1 MSNTLVFLFYNQFL
15 NKIFYKNNVVLGFF
29 MKDQIVFKFPDKSFY
44 YEEDFCVGENNYEA
58 YKLIKEWPNWS
69 FKGIN
74 IYGPKKSGKSYLTK
88 IFSDKTNSKI
98 FDGRNV
104 NKDHLDLI
112 LNQKVLIIDNVELFN
127 DEVFFQTI
135 LNDFISKNKFIYL
148 TSNKLAG
155 SISFKL
161 KDLISRLNSLVA
173 VAITNPSD
181 DLFYQILTKMLSDK
195 QINITAKEIN
205 FILKNIER
213 SYDAASKFV
222 KSLDELSLLYKK
234 KINTKIIN
242 QALTDIN

>member
-1 MSNTLVFLFYNQFL
+1 
-15 NKIFYKNNVVLGFF
+15 

-44 YEEDFCVGENNYEA
+44 YEEDFCIGENNYEA
-58 YKLIKEWPNWS
+58 YKLIKEWPNWT

-88 IFSDKTNSKI
+88 IFSDKTDSKV
-98 FDGRNV
+98 FEGRNI
-104 NKDHLDLI
+104 NKDNLNLI
-112 LNQKVLIIDNVELFN
+112 LNQKVLIIEDIEVFN
-127 DEVFFQTI
+127 DEVLFQTI

-148 TSNKLAG
+148 TSSKLAG

-173 VAITNPSD
+173 VVITNPSD
-181 DLFYQILTKMLSDK
+181 DLFSQILTKMLSDK
-195 QINITAKEIN
+195 QINITPKEVN

-222 KSLDELSLLYKK
+222 KNLDELSLLYKK

-242 QALTDIN
+242 QALANNS

>member
-1 MSNTLVFLFYNQFL
+1 
-15 NKIFYKNNVVLGFF
+15 

-44 YEEDFCVGENNYEA
+44 YEEDFCIGENNYEA
-58 YKLIKEWPNWS
+58 YKLIKEWPNWT

-88 IFSDKTNSKI
+88 IFSDKTDSKV
-98 FDGRNV
+98 FEGRNI
-104 NKDHLDLI
+104 NKDNLNLI
-112 LNQKVLIIDNVELFN
+112 LNQKVLIIEDIEVFN
-127 DEVFFQTI
+127 DEVLFQTI

-173 VAITNPSD
+173 VVITNPSD
-181 DLFYQILTKMLSDK
+181 DLFSQILTKMLSDK
-195 QINITAKEIN
+195 QINITPKEVN

-222 KSLDELSLLYKK
+222 KNLDELSLLYKK

-242 QALTDIN
+242 QALANNS

>member
-1 MSNTLVFLFYNQFL
+1 
-15 NKIFYKNNVVLGFF
+15 

-74 IYGPKKSGKSYLTK
+74 VYGPKKSGKSYLTK
-88 IFSDKTNSKI
+88 IFSDKTKSKI
-98 FDGRNV
+98 FDSRNI
-104 NKDHLDLI
+104 NKNNLDLI
-112 LNQKVLIIDNVELFN
+112 LSQNVLIIEDIDFFS
-127 DEVFFQTI
+127 DEVLFQTI

-148 TSNKLAG
+148 TSNKLSG
-155 SISFKL
+155 SIRFKL
-161 KDLISRLNSLVA
+161 KDLISRLSSLVA

-181 DLFYQILTKMLSDK
+181 ELFYQILTKMLSDK
-195 QINITAKEIN
+195 QINITKKEVD

-213 SYDAASKFV
+213 SYEAASKFV
-222 KSLDELSLLYKK
+222 KNLDELSLLYKK

-242 QALTDIN
+242 QAINDIS

>member
-1 MSNTLVFLFYNQFL
+1 
-15 NKIFYKNNVVLGFF
+15 

-88 IFSDKTNSKI
+88 IFSDKTNSQI
-98 FDGRNV
+98 FEGASV
-104 NKDHLDLI
+104 NKDDLELI
-112 LNQKVLIIDNVELFN
+112 LDQKVLIIEDIELFN

-155 SISFKL
+155 SILFKL

-173 VAITNPSD
+173 VPITNPSD

-195 QINITAKEIN
+195 QINITTKEVN

-213 SYDAASKFV
+213 SYYAASKFV
-222 KSLDELSLLYKK
+222 KNLDELSLLYKK

-242 QALTDIN
+242 QALANIS

>member
-1 MSNTLVFLFYNQFL
+1 
-15 NKIFYKNNVVLGFF
+15 

>member
-1 MSNTLVFLFYNQFL
+1 
-15 NKIFYKNNVVLGFF
+15 

-69 FKGIN
+69 FKGVN
-74 IYGPKKSGKSYLTK
+74 IYGPKKSGKSYLSK

-98 FDGRNV
+98 FEGENI
-104 NKDHLDLI
+104 NKDKLNLI
-112 LNQKVLIIDNVELFN
+112 LNQKVLIIEDIELFN

-155 SISFKL
+155 SLSFKL

-173 VAITNPSD
+173 VRINNPSD
-181 DLFYQILTKMLSDK
+181 DLFHQILTKMLSDK
-195 QINITAKEIN
+195 QINITAKEVN
-205 FILKNIER
+205 FILKKIER
-213 SYDAASKFV
+213 SYDAASRFV
-222 KSLDELSLLYKK
+222 KKLDELSLLYKK
-234 KINTKIIN
+234 KINTKIID
-242 QALTDIN
+242 QALTDVS

>member
-1 MSNTLVFLFYNQFL
+1 
-15 NKIFYKNNVVLGFF
+15 

-74 IYGPKKSGKSYLTK
+74 VYGPKKSGKSYLTK
-88 IFSDKTNSKI
+88 IFSDKTKSKI
-98 FDGRNV
+98 FDSRNI
-104 NKDHLDLI
+104 NKNNLELI
-112 LNQKVLIIDNVELFN
+112 LFQNVLIIEDIDFFS
-127 DEVFFQTI
+127 DEVLFQTI

-148 TSNKLAG
+148 TSNKSSR
-155 SISFKL
+155 SIRFKL
-161 KDLISRLNSLVA
+161 KDLISRLSSLVA

-181 DLFYQILTKMLSDK
+181 ELFYQILTKMLSDK
-195 QINITAKEIN
+195 QINITKKEVD

-213 SYDAASKFV
+213 SYEAASKFV
-222 KSLDELSLLYKK
+222 KNLDELSLLYKK

-242 QALTDIN
+242 QAINDIS

>member
-1 MSNTLVFLFYNQFL
+1 
-15 NKIFYKNNVVLGFF
+15 

-44 YEEDFCVGENNYEA
+44 YEEDFCIGENNYEA
-58 YKLIKEWPNWS
+58 YKLIKEWPNWT

-88 IFSDKTNSKI
+88 IFSDKTGSKVFEGGSI
-98 FDGRNV
+98 
-104 NKDHLDLI
+104 NKDNLNLI
-112 LNQKVLIIDNVELFN
+112 LNQKVLIIEHIELFN

-148 TSNKLAG
+148 TSSKLAG

-173 VAITNPSD
+173 VVITNPSD
-181 DLFYQILTKMLSDK
+181 DLFSQILTKMLSDK
-195 QINITAKEIN
+195 QINITPKEVN

-222 KSLDELSLLYKK
+222 KNLDELSLLYKK

-242 QALTDIN
+242 QALANISKLY

>member
-1 MSNTLVFLFYNQFL
+1 
-15 NKIFYKNNVVLGFF
+15 

-58 YKLIKEWPNWS
+58 YKLIKEWPNWG

-88 IFSDKTNSKI
+88 IFSDRTNSKI

-195 QINITAKEIN
+195 QINITAKEVN

-242 QALTDIN
+242 KALTDIN

>member
-1 MSNTLVFLFYNQFL
+1 
-15 NKIFYKNNVVLGFF
+15 
-29 MKDQIVFKFPDKSFY
+29 MKDQIVFKFPEKSFY

-242 QALTDIN
+242 QALKDIN

>member
-1 MSNTLVFLFYNQFL
+1 
-15 NKIFYKNNVVLGFF
+15 

-44 YEEDFCVGENNYEA
+44 YEEDFCIGENNYEA

-195 QINITAKEIN
+195 QINITAKEVN
-205 FILKNIER
+205 FIIKNIER

>member
-1 MSNTLVFLFYNQFL
+1 
-15 NKIFYKNNVVLGFF
+15 

-88 IFSDKTNSKI
+88 IFSDKTKSKI
-98 FDGRNV
+98 FDSRNI
-104 NKDHLDLI
+104 NKNNLDLI
-112 LNQKVLIIDNVELFN
+112 LSQNVLIIEDIDFFN
-127 DEVFFQTI
+127 DEVLFQTI

-148 TSNKLAG
+148 TSNKLSG
-155 SISFKL
+155 NIRFKL
-161 KDLISRLNSLVA
+161 KDLISRLSSLVA

-181 DLFYQILTKMLSDK
+181 ELFYQILTKMLSDK
-195 QINITAKEIN
+195 QINITKKEVD

-213 SYDAASKFV
+213 SYEAASKFV
-222 KSLDELSLLYKK
+222 KNLDELSLLYKK

-242 QALTDIN
+242 QAINDIS

>member
-1 MSNTLVFLFYNQFL
+1 
-15 NKIFYKNNVVLGFF
+15 
-29 MKDQIVFKFPDKSFY
+29 MKDQIVFKFPEKSFY

-195 QINITAKEIN
+195 QINITAKEVN

-222 KSLDELSLLYKK
+222 QNLDELSLLYKK

-242 QALTDIN
+242 KALTGIN

>member
-1 MSNTLVFLFYNQFL
+1 
-15 NKIFYKNNVVLGFF
+15 

-44 YEEDFCVGENNYEA
+44 YEEDFCIGENNYEA
-58 YKLIKEWPNWS
+58 YKLIKEWPNWT

-88 IFSDKTNSKI
+88 IFSDKTDSKV
-98 FDGRNV
+98 FEGRNI
-104 NKDHLDLI
+104 NKDNLNLI
-112 LNQKVLIIDNVELFN
+112 LNQKVLIIEDIEVFN
-127 DEVFFQTI
+127 DEVLFQTI

-173 VAITNPSD
+173 VVITNPSD
-181 DLFYQILTKMLSDK
+181 DLFSQILTKMLSDK
-195 QINITAKEIN
+195 QINITPKEVN
-205 FILKNIER
+205 FILINIER

-222 KSLDELSLLYKK
+222 KNLDELSLVYKK

-242 QALTDIN
+242 QALANISKLY

>member
-1 MSNTLVFLFYNQFL
+1 
-15 NKIFYKNNVVLGFF
+15 
-29 MKDQIVFKFPDKSFY
+29 MKDQIVFKFPEKSFY

-195 QINITAKEIN
+195 QINITAKEVN

-242 QALTDIN
+242 KALTDIN

>member
-1 MSNTLVFLFYNQFL
+1 
-15 NKIFYKNNVVLGFF
+15 

-44 YEEDFCVGENNYEA
+44 YEEDFCIGENNYEA
-58 YKLIKEWPNWS
+58 YKLIKEWPNWT

-88 IFSDKTNSKI
+88 IFSDKTDSKV
-98 FDGRNV
+98 FEGRNI
-104 NKDHLDLI
+104 NKDNLKLI
-112 LNQKVLIIDNVELFN
+112 LNQKVLIIEDIEVFN
-127 DEVFFQTI
+127 DEVLFQTI

-148 TSNKLAG
+148 TSSKLAG

-173 VAITNPSD
+173 VVITNPSD
-181 DLFYQILTKMLSDK
+181 DLFSQILTKMLSDK
-195 QINITAKEIN
+195 QINITPKEIN

-222 KSLDELSLLYKK
+222 KNLDELSLLYKK

-242 QALTDIN
+242 QALANIS

>member
-1 MSNTLVFLFYNQFL
+1 
-15 NKIFYKNNVVLGFF
+15 
-29 MKDQIVFKFPDKSFY
+29 MKDQIVFKFPEKSFY
-44 YEEDFCVGENNYEA
+44 FEEDFCVGENNYEA

-195 QINITAKEIN
+195 QINITAKEVN

-222 KSLDELSLLYKK
+222 QNLDELSLLYKK

-242 QALTDIN
+242 KALTDIN

>member
-1 MSNTLVFLFYNQFL
+1 
-15 NKIFYKNNVVLGFF
+15 

-44 YEEDFCVGENNYEA
+44 YEEDFCIGENNYEA
-58 YKLIKEWPNWS
+58 YKLIKEWPNWT

-88 IFSDKTNSKI
+88 IFSDKTNSQI
-98 FDGRNV
+98 FEGASV
-104 NKDHLDLI
+104 NKDNLDLI
-112 LNQKVLIIDNVELFN
+112 LNQKVLIIEDIELFN

-148 TSNKLAG
+148 TSSKLAG

-173 VAITNPSD
+173 VVITNPSD
-181 DLFYQILTKMLSDK
+181 DLFSQILTKMLSDK
-195 QINITAKEIN
+195 QINITPKEVN

-222 KSLDELSLLYKK
+222 KNLDELSLLYKK

-242 QALTDIN
+242 QALANIS

>member
-1 MSNTLVFLFYNQFL
+1 
-15 NKIFYKNNVVLGFF
+15 

-195 QINITAKEIN
+195 QINITAKEVN

-222 KSLDELSLLYKK
+222 QNLDELSLLYKK

-242 QALTDIN
+242 KALTDIN

>member
-1 MSNTLVFLFYNQFL
+1 
-15 NKIFYKNNVVLGFF
+15 

-74 IYGPKKSGKSYLTK
+74 IYGPKKSGKSYLSK

-98 FDGRNV
+98 FEGENI
-104 NKDHLDLI
+104 NKDKLNLI
-112 LNQKVLIIDNVELFN
+112 LNQKVLIIEDIELFN

-155 SISFKL
+155 SLAFKL

-173 VAITNPSD
+173 VRINNPSD
-181 DLFYQILTKMLSDK
+181 DLFHQILTKMLSDK
-195 QINITAKEIN
+195 QINITAKEVN
-205 FILKNIER
+205 FILKKIER
-213 SYDAASKFV
+213 SYDAASRFV
-222 KSLDELSLLYKK
+222 KKLDELSLLYKK
-234 KINTKIIN
+234 KINTKIID
-242 QALTDIN
+242 QALTDVS

>member
-1 MSNTLVFLFYNQFL
+1 
-15 NKIFYKNNVVLGFF
+15 

-44 YEEDFCVGENNYEA
+44 YEEDFCIGENNYEA
-58 YKLIKEWPNWS
+58 YKLIKEWPNWT

-88 IFSDKTNSKI
+88 IFSDKTDSKV
-98 FDGRNV
+98 FDGRNI
-104 NKDHLDLI
+104 NKDNLNLI
-112 LNQKVLIIDNVELFN
+112 LNQKVLIIEDIEVFN
-127 DEVFFQTI
+127 DEVLFQTI

-173 VAITNPSD
+173 VVITNPSD
-181 DLFYQILTKMLSDK
+181 DLFSQILTKMLSDK
-195 QINITAKEIN
+195 QINITPKEVN

-222 KSLDELSLLYKK
+222 KNLDELSLLYKK

-242 QALTDIN
+242 QALANNS

>member
-1 MSNTLVFLFYNQFL
+1 
-15 NKIFYKNNVVLGFF
+15 
-29 MKDQIVFKFPDKSFY
+29 MKDQIVFKFPDKIFY

-88 IFSDKTNSKI
+88 IFSDKTKSKI
-98 FDGRNV
+98 FDGKNI
-104 NKDHLDLI
+104 NKNNLNLI
-112 LNQKVLIIDNVELFN
+112 LSQNVLIIEDIDFFN

-148 TSNKLAG
+148 TSNKLSG
-155 SISFKL
+155 NITFKL
-161 KDLISRLNSLVA
+161 KDLVSRLNSLVT

-181 DLFYQILTKMLSDK
+181 ELFYQILTKMLSDK
-195 QINITAKEIN
+195 QINITKKEVD

-213 SYDAASKFV
+213 SYEAASKFV
-222 KSLDELSLLYKK
+222 KNLDELSLLYKK

-242 QALTDIN
+242 QAINDIS

>member
-1 MSNTLVFLFYNQFL
+1 
-15 NKIFYKNNVVLGFF
+15 

-222 KSLDELSLLYKK
+222 QNLDELSLLYKK

-242 QALTDIN
+242 KALTDIN

>member
-1 MSNTLVFLFYNQFL
+1 
-15 NKIFYKNNVVLGFF
+15 

-44 YEEDFCVGENNYEA
+44 YEEDFCIGENNYEA
-58 YKLIKEWPNWS
+58 YKLIKEWPNWT

-88 IFSDKTNSKI
+88 IFSDKTDSEVFEGGNI
-98 FDGRNV
+98 
-104 NKDHLDLI
+104 NKDNLNLI
-112 LNQKVLIIDNVELFN
+112 LNQKVLIIEDIELFN

-173 VAITNPSD
+173 VVITNPSD
-181 DLFYQILTKMLSDK
+181 DLFSQILTKMLSDK
-195 QINITAKEIN
+195 QIHITPKEIN

-222 KSLDELSLLYKK
+222 KNLDELSLLYKK

-242 QALTDIN
+242 QALANIS

>member
-1 MSNTLVFLFYNQFL
+1 
-15 NKIFYKNNVVLGFF
+15 

-44 YEEDFCVGENNYEA
+44 YEEDFCIGENNYEA
-58 YKLIKEWPNWS
+58 YKLIKEWPNWT

-88 IFSDKTNSKI
+88 IFSDKTDSKV
-98 FDGRNV
+98 FEGRNI
-104 NKDHLDLI
+104 NKDNLNLI
-112 LNQKVLIIDNVELFN
+112 LNQKVLIIEDIEVFN
-127 DEVFFQTI
+127 DEVLFQTI

-148 TSNKLAG
+148 TSSKLAG

-161 KDLISRLNSLVA
+161 KDLISRLKSLVA
-173 VAITNPSD
+173 VVITNPSD
-181 DLFYQILTKMLSDK
+181 DLFSQILTKMLSDK
-195 QINITAKEIN
+195 QINITPKEVN

-222 KSLDELSLLYKK
+222 KNLDELSLLYKK

-242 QALTDIN
+242 QALANIS

>member
-1 MSNTLVFLFYNQFL
+1 
-15 NKIFYKNNVVLGFF
+15 

-44 YEEDFCVGENNYEA
+44 YEEDFCIGENNYEA
-58 YKLIKEWPNWS
+58 YKLIKEWPNWT

-74 IYGPKKSGKSYLTK
+74 IYGPKKSGKTYLTK
-88 IFSDKTNSKI
+88 IFSDKTDSKV
-98 FDGRNV
+98 FEGRNI
-104 NKDHLDLI
+104 NKDNLNLI
-112 LNQKVLIIDNVELFN
+112 LNQKVLIIEDIEVFN
-127 DEVFFQTI
+127 DEVLFQTI

-155 SISFKL
+155 SISYKL

-173 VAITNPSD
+173 VVITNPSD
-181 DLFYQILTKMLSDK
+181 DLFSQILTKMLSDK
-195 QINITAKEIN
+195 QINITPKEVN

-222 KSLDELSLLYKK
+222 KNLDELSLLYKK

-242 QALTDIN
+242 QALANIN

>member
-1 MSNTLVFLFYNQFL
+1 
-15 NKIFYKNNVVLGFF
+15 

-98 FDGRNV
+98 FQGKSV
-104 NKDHLDLI
+104 NKNNLDLI
-112 LNQKVLIIDNVELFN
+112 LNQKVLIIEDIELFN

-173 VAITNPSD
+173 VGITNPSD
-181 DLFYQILTKMLSDK
+181 DLFHQILTKMLSDK
-195 QINITAKEIN
+195 QINITAKEVN

-213 SYDAASKFV
+213 SYDSASKFV

-242 QALTDIN
+242 QALADIN

>member
-1 MSNTLVFLFYNQFL
+1 
-15 NKIFYKNNVVLGFF
+15 

-44 YEEDFCVGENNYEA
+44 YEEDFCIGENNYEA

-242 QALTDIN
+242 QALTNIN

>member
-1 MSNTLVFLFYNQFL
+1 
-15 NKIFYKNNVVLGFF
+15 

-58 YKLIKEWPNWS
+58 YKLVKEWPNWS

-98 FDGRNV
+98 FDGRNI
-104 NKDHLDLI
+104 NKDNLDFI
-112 LNQKVLIIDNVELFN
+112 INQKILIIEDIELFN

-155 SISFKL
+155 SISFQL
-161 KDLISRLNSLVA
+161 KDLISRLNSLAV

-195 QINITAKEIN
+195 QINITTKEVN

-213 SYDAASKFV
+213 SYHAASKFV
-222 KSLDELSLLYKK
+222 KNLDELSLMYKK
-234 KINTKIIN
+234 KINIKIIN
-242 QALTDIN
+242 LALADIS

>member
-1 MSNTLVFLFYNQFL
+1 
-15 NKIFYKNNVVLGFF
+15 

-74 IYGPKKSGKSYLTK
+74 VYGPKKSGKSYLTK
-88 IFSDKTNSKI
+88 IFSDKTKSKI
-98 FDGRNV
+98 FDSRNI
-104 NKDHLDLI
+104 NKNNLDLI
-112 LNQKVLIIDNVELFN
+112 LSQNVLIIEDIDFFN
-127 DEVFFQTI
+127 DEVLFQTI

-148 TSNKLAG
+148 TSNKLSG
-155 SISFKL
+155 SIRFKL
-161 KDLISRLNSLVA
+161 KDLISRLSSLVV

-181 DLFYQILTKMLSDK
+181 ELFYQILTKMLSDK
-195 QINITAKEIN
+195 QINITKKEVD

-213 SYDAASKFV
+213 SYEAASKFV
-222 KSLDELSLLYKK
+222 KNLDELSLLYKK

-242 QALTDIN
+242 QAINDIS